1 MKTVLELEDLAAKAI
16 KAALAQQ
23 WTEAAALNQQILA
36 EDPQNIEASN
46 RLARSYS
53 EQGQP
58 ELARETYQAV
68 LTLDPYNA
76 IAQKNLAKLE
86 QGGSQQAQRA
96 ISSEVFLEEPGKT
109 RSALLIEPQKKRLES
124 IASGEQLALE
134 ARKGRLAVTTSRGG
148 LLGYLEDE
156 LASHLLHLIQ
166 LGNTY
171 SAHLMS
177 NAANPQVFLREIGQ
191 SAQAAKFVSFTRS
204 HTSPVLQSSGRPGM
218 TNDSFTAAVEED
230 IDAWENDPLADD
242 NADSE
247 SADDDFA
254 SMSLEALREEEDD
267 DSSYNSRDAY

>member
-23 WTEAAALNQQILA
+23 WTEAAALNQQILE

-46 RLARSYS
+46 RLARSYA
-53 EQGQP
+53 EQGQLD
-58 ELARETYQAV
+58 LARQTYQSV

-76 IAQKNLAKLE
+76 IAQKNLTKLE

-109 RSALLIEPQKKRLES
+109 RSAVLAEPQKKRLES

-134 ARKGRLAVTTSRGG
+134 ARNGRLAVTTNRGG
-148 LLGYLEDE
+148 LVGYLDDE

-171 SAHLMS
+171 SVHLMS
-177 NAANPQVFLREIGQ
+177 NAANAQVFLRETSQ
-191 SAQAAKFVSFTRS
+191 SEQASKFVSFTRS

-218 TNDSFTAAVEED
+218 ADDSFTAAVEED
-230 IDAWENDPLADD
+230 IDAWESDPLADD
-242 NADSE
+242 NSDSD
-247 SADDDFA
+247 SDDDFA
-254 SMSLEALREEEDD
+254 SMSLEAMREEEDD
-267 DSSYNSRDAY
+267 DSSYNSRDSY